1 MRLRLQVCTVEEMN
15 SGECTFN
22 HLTMSSY
29 SRGRIDRC
37 NCSSVPFT
45 EACSSETFGKISA
58 SDYY

>member
-29 SRGRIDRC
+29 STGRIDRC
-37 NCSSVPFT
+37 NCSYVPFT
-45 EACSSETFGKISA
+45 EACSSETFGKII
-58 SDYY
+58 